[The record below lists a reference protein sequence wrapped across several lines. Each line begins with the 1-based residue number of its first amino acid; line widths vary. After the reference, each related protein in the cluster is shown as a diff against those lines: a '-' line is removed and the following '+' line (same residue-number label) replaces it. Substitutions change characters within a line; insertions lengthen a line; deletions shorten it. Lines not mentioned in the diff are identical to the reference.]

1 MAFHFRR
8 MKRLRLTG
16 AAGAAPV
23 AGLALALMLVGQ
35 PLQAQMSDGYEFL
48 KAVKD
53 RDGTVVINALAEPG
67 NILVNTRDL
76 ASGQG
81 ALHIVTARRDTQ
93 WIRFLT
99 ARGANPNLA
108 DKDGVTP
115 LVIASNIGFVDGAEA
130 LLNAGARVDVTN
142 SAGETPLI
150 AAVHR
155 RDMPMLRLL
164 LGKGADPDRA
174 DNSGR
179 TARDYAQLSGGSLAL
194 AEIEKADAARASA
207 GQAAPAYGPMQ

>member
-1 MAFHFRR
+1 MAIHFRR
-8 MKRLRLTG
+8 MRRLRRTG
-16 AAGAAPV
+16 IAGAVPAL
-23 AGLALALMLVGQ
+23 GLALMLVSQ
-35 PLQAQMSDGYEFL
+35 PVQAQMSDGYEFL

-53 RDGTVVINALAEPG
+53 RDGTVVVNALAEPG
-67 NILVNTRDL
+67 NTLVNTRDI
-76 ASGQG
+76 SNGQG

-93 WIRFLT
+93 WIKFLT

-130 LLNAGARVDVTN
+130 LLDAGARVDVTN

-155 RDMPMLRLL
+155 RDMAMLRLL
-164 LGKGADPDRA
+164 LDKGANPDRA

-194 AEIEKADAARASA
+194 VEIEKADAARASA
-207 GQAAPAYGPMQ
+207 GQSARIYGPTR

>member
-23 AGLALALMLVGQ
+23 VGLALAVMLVGQ
-35 PLQAQMSDGYEFL
+35 PVQAQMSDGYEFL

-53 RDGTVVINALAEPG
+53 RDGTLVINALAEPG

-207 GQAAPAYGPMQ
+207 GQTAPTYGPTQ